1 VKAFRTGA
9 DMVYISGDAG
19 DQQAAYVAVLR
30 AVRRKKITR
39 ARLNAAV
46 GRILL
51 AKQGYGLIR

>member
-1 VKAFRTGA
+1 
-9 DMVYISGDAG
+9 MLYISGDAG

-30 AVRRKKITR
+30 AVRRGKIPR

-51 AKQGYGLIR
+51 AKKGYGLIR